1 MFLCFGSDKLNYH
14 VIHLDWRLISNHTSL
29 IITIPI
35 VKEYIQT
42 KKQTIIKESK
52 EEYTFIKELIEVI
65 KLIDTDIIQD
75 VECLVKYYF
84 SFCQLVGAYLDKEL
98 KNSQHHK
105 ILQELVEQ

>member
-14 VIHLDWRLISNHTSL
+14 VIHLDWRLISDHTSL

-52 EEYTFIKELIEVI
+52 KEYTFIKEVIEVI

-75 VECLVKYYF
+75 VKCLENIISAF
-84 SFCQLVGAYLDKEL
+84 ANLLEHIWI
-98 KNSQHHK
+98 KNSK
-105 ILQELVEQ
+105 IVNITKYSKSW